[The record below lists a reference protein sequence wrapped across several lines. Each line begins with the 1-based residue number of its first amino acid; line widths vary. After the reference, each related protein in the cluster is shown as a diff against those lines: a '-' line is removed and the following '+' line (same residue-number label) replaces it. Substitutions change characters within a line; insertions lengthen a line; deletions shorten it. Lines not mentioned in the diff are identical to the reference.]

1 MVRLCTSRARSQ
13 PTGVQLYWLLNVVG
27 KWSGHSRGLQDPA
40 QSSAECRL
48 SGWLAGWLVSVL
60 NIMPVHQS
68 TFWGEIQIKEPLGQK
83 QDMGEAHQT
92 FCTLSL
98 LCLT

>member
-1 MVRLCTSRARSQ
+1 MHQQGKVSVHRRAAVLVAVERLQSWLVNGLDTVGVSRTQ
-13 PTGVQLYWLLNVVG
+13 PSPLLSAVWLV
-27 KWSGHSRGLQDPA
+27 
-40 QSSAECRL
+40 
-48 SGWLAGWLVSVL
+48 GWLVSVL

-98 LCLT
+98 ICLI